1 MKEILEAI
9 NKTKNSPFFWQYT
22 DLNRLKEVFIP
33 SGWERQ
39 HVIMKEL
46 CDNALDAIERTTVP
60 GKVAITL
67 TSEGVFRVRN
77 PGTIP
82 VDELRNFMDLNLSY
96 TSKSGK
102 RSLLRG
108 ALGYGF
114 RIAILLQDLESRP
127 FIIRTDGKQFEVRL
141 IDRLSWDPK
150 GVLELRETGDV
161 PFKGEVEVEACLP
174 NVKGVL
180 DLINSFIIVN
190 PHVQFTVNIDGKD
203 RRFKRTARTYKK
215 DVRLDLDRYDEQEL
229 RELIRSYK
237 YDAESSACLFLDR
250 SQLYEIKLWLPRTL
264 KDDRWT
270 ENKHFSTF
278 MKKLRSLY
286 NVNPVRPAPFGE
298 SALKSR
304 VMQVLELSKGEM
316 SYGSINPYEHLKSNQ
331 GRGRGDH
338 LNGTVEFVRF
348 KGERIHVVSVN
359 STVLPGERLMLETPW
374 DSRLRSV
381 EDLVRGKDG
390 QEEGI
395 AFVYQTTD
403 QILKGLNK
411 MEWVYIDNK
420 TIPKLIVP
428 PGERGEMKRKNSRM
442 EWINPQ
448 WLEAKKAEGYK
459 DQEMQKLFSKQ
470 YESLSLLT
478 DEIVPLVKK
487 LFEEIGR
494 ISLRQMYY
502 QVVVRGLIF
511 NTSRSS
517 KNFDRLLIKL
527 REWGILEYDLF
538 EDRSRTIHRPN
549 LLSFDVSPA
558 EYFCDLISGIN
569 QPQLDIW
576 EDQDSY
582 VELWVEKEAL
592 LPLLEKIGERWR
604 ISTFPLKGFASKQKL
619 YESYKHLESKKREG
633 KRCVILYMGDL
644 DPSGM
649 GIFKALKEKPLK
661 QWRRDLREFLGSKKS
676 HVLEGN
682 EEGNHS
688 GKEEETNEKD
698 EEAEGVLCERLMD
711 VTEIER
717 IALTEDQVDHYL
729 KPHGLFDPDIQEIK
743 MSDTRAKGFLEEFG
757 KRLGHRCYELDALS
771 PKVFLK
777 IAHNAIAGYF
787 DRSKAGDENKWK
799 RIFEKYRDNLLKIAI
814 EMMKKGKFQSDEN

>member
-22 DLNRLKEVFIP
+22 DLNRLEEVFIP

-39 HVIMKEL
+39 HVIVKEL
-46 CDNALDAIERTTVP
+46 CDNALDAIERTTIP
-60 GKVAITL
+60 GEIAITL

-127 FIIRTDGKQFEVRL
+127 FIIRTDGKEFEVRL

-161 PFKGEVEVEACLP
+161 PFRGEVEVEACLP
-174 NVKGVL
+174 NGEGIL

-190 PHVQFTVNIDGKD
+190 PHVQFTVNIDGTE

-215 DVRLDLDRYDEQEL
+215 DVRLDLDRYDEDEL

-237 YDAESSACLFLDR
+237 YDALSAACLFLDR
-250 SQLYEIKLWLPRTL
+250 NQLYEIKSYLPWTL

-270 ENKHFSTF
+270 ENKHFPTF
-278 MKKLRSLY
+278 MRRLRTGY
-286 NVNPVRPAPFGE
+286 RINPVRPAPFGE

-304 VMQVLELSKGEM
+304 LMQVLELPKREM
-316 SYGSINPYEHLKSNQ
+316 RYGSINPYEHLESNQ
-331 GRGRGDH
+331 GGGRCDH

-348 KGERIHVVSVN
+348 KGKGIHVVSIN
-359 STVLPGERLMLETPW
+359 GTVLPGETLRLETSW
-374 DSRLRSV
+374 DLGSRSV

-390 QEEGI
+390 QGGI
-395 AFVYQTTD
+395 VFVYQTTD

-411 MEWVYIDNK
+411 MERVYIDNK
-420 TIPKLIVP
+420 TIAKLIVP
-428 PGERGEMKRKNSRM
+428 PGERDEMKRKNSRI

-448 WLEAKKAEGYK
+448 WLEAKKAQGYK

-511 NTSRSS
+511 NTPRSS
-517 KNFDRLLIKL
+517 KNFERLLIKL

-538 EDRSRTIHRPN
+538 EDRSRTIYRPN

-558 EYFCDLISGIN
+558 EYFCDLISCMN
-569 QPQLDIW
+569 QPHLDIW
-576 EDQDSY
+576 ENQDSY
-582 VELWVEKEAL
+582 VELWVEKDFNLSAQ
-592 LPLLEKIGERWR
+592 
-604 ISTFPLKGFASKQKL
+604 GFCI
-619 YESYKHLESKKREG
+619 ETE
-633 KRCVILYMGDL
+633 VI
-644 DPSGM
+644 
-649 GIFKALKEKPLK
+649 
-661 QWRRDLREFLGSKKS
+661 
-676 HVLEGN
+676 
-682 EEGNHS
+682 
-688 GKEEETNEKD
+688 
-698 EEAEGVLCERLMD
+698 
-711 VTEIER
+711 
-717 IALTEDQVDHYL
+717 
-729 KPHGLFDPDIQEIK
+729 
-743 MSDTRAKGFLEEFG
+743 
-757 KRLGHRCYELDALS
+757 
-771 PKVFLK
+771 
-777 IAHNAIAGYF
+777 
-787 DRSKAGDENKWK
+787 
-799 RIFEKYRDNLLKIAI
+799 
-814 EMMKKGKFQSDEN
+814 